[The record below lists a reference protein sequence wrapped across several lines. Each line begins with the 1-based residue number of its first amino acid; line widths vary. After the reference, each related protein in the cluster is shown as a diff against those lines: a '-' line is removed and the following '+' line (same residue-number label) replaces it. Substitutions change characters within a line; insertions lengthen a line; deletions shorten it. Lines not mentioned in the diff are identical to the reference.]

1 MHGFR
6 RIALICFAL
15 VLAMCGV
22 LCGALPAMAQP
33 ARAQDQANQNKANQV
48 NFGKTD
54 NVLDIKSFLAPYRAP
69 GGGVEPDGS
78 SWYIIQVRNDTV
90 RPATRVLLAGQPPRA
105 ALSLLPR
112 RSRPA
117 ILAVASSDS
126 GTVVETAS
134 AYGRRAWRVI
144 VPPVSTVGLA
154 VRVGSA
160 DTPPAL
166 QAWTEPALSSHNR
179 QLAIFITAVGTL
191 IAAAALI
198 TGGLAVLIGHAAPRW
213 VALTLLLLLF
223 SWLSGTGMFDASIA
237 TRIGGPYGL
246 SAGLTA
252 LALAAGARLANAI
265 IPVREIWPKREKL
278 FHRAIY
284 GLIILGGLA
293 YLGVPGA
300 TLLTD
305 IAIVAGSLAVAVYLV
320 YCGRHGHKAAQVIA
334 PSAAAFALV
343 ALAAAVMAIGGLGEN
358 LTGPAATGG
367 FAAAG
372 AILLALSVI
381 ASEEI
386 AVLPF
391 LHGSYAARLLQ
402 DQAPDAPQALH
413 DPNAPFN
420 SLARAAIGA
429 AHQGVFDLDF
439 RAGLLTLS
447 VEAAQMVGLSVHETP
462 LPHENWVGLV
472 HPDDREVYTQAMED
486 YRHRPGLAFRLEFR
500 ARAGNAPYRWLELR
514 ASIVSEQDVPSDCL
528 GLISDITQRKEAEYA
543 AMMAQTERLRE
554 AAVPRDPLTGLG
566 NRVAL
571 METLDGLG
579 ANFAV
584 TVFALLDVDRF
595 KAIHA
600 SLGDKGADTILKMLA
615 ERLGGLSETAQL
627 FRVGGDSF
635 AFLFSDP
642 KRGPQAIGNALVDV
656 CSRPYRIE
664 SREVFAPC
672 SVGLVIGSQSED
684 PFALIKNAELALL
697 SAKRQGGGCAR
708 LYSAE
713 LETMAPGDSV
723 ALESALR
730 GALAGDQLDVFYQ
743 PIVRLTDRSVAGFE
757 ALLRWRHP
765 VKGLIAPGDFIA
777 HSEETGLIVALGR
790 FALERAATDLAH
802 WQRYFPLKPPLFVSV
817 NVSRRQLKDA
827 GFEPLLKTILSGSGI
842 APGTLNLEITE
853 SAIAADAKVP
863 QIMARIREAGAGLSI
878 DDFGTG
884 ASTLSEF
891 RTLPADTVKID
902 KSFLARHTGAD
913 MDNGGEVVL
922 SGIVNM
928 AHELKRAVVAEG
940 VESEADAQFLAKI
953 GCEFG
958 QGYYFSPALDGAAAL
973 DYIARHY
980 NITAGPQ
987 LG

>member
-1 MHGFR
+1 MKLAFTATRKLMTRFR
-6 RIALICFAL
+6 RIVFFCAALTAAF
-15 VLAMCGV
+15 VGM
-22 LCGALPAMAQP
+22 PAVAADKPQG
-33 ARAQDQANQNKANQV
+33 DLV
-48 NFGKTD
+48 NFGRSD
-54 NVLDIKSFLAPYRAP
+54 NVLDLKPALAPYRAP
-69 GGGVEPDGS
+69 GGGTEADGS
-78 SWYIIQVRNDTV
+78 SWYIVQVSNDTV
-90 RPATRVLLAGQPPRA
+90 RPAIRVLLAGQPPRA

-112 RSRPA
+112 RARPA

-154 VRVGSA
+154 IQVGSA

-166 QAWTEPALSSHNR
+166 SAWTEPALSSHNR
-179 QLAIFITAVGTL
+179 QLAIFITAVAAL
-191 IAAAALI
+191 IGAAALI

-223 SWLSGTGMFDASIA
+223 SWLSGTGMFDASLA

-246 SAGLTA
+246 SALLTA
-252 LALAAGARLANAI
+252 CALAAGARLANAI
-265 IPVREIWPKREKL
+265 IPVREVWPKREQL
-278 FHRAIY
+278 FHRVLF
-284 GLIILGGLA
+284 GLVCLGMLA
-293 YLGVPGA
+293 YVGIPGA

-305 IAIVAGSLAVAVYLV
+305 ISIVLGSMAVTAYLV
-320 YCGRHGHKAAQVIA
+320 YCGRAGHKAAQVIA

-343 ALAAAVMAIGGLGEN
+343 ALAAAVMAVGGLGES

-372 AILLALSVI
+372 AILLALAVI

-391 LHGSYAARLLQ
+391 LHGSHAAKLLEDQ
-402 DQAPDAPQALH
+402 GPATPQAPI

-447 VEAAQMVGLSVHETP
+447 VEAAQMVGLPAHEAT
-462 LPHENWVGLV
+462 LSHGDWVGHV
-472 HPDDREVYTQAMED
+472 HPDDRGVYTAALEE

-500 ARAGNAPYRWLELR
+500 ARGGASSYRWLELR
-514 ASIVSEQDVPSDCL
+514 ATIVSEQDVPSDCL
-528 GLISDITQRKEAEYA
+528 GLISDVTQRKEAEFA
-543 AMMAQTERLRE
+543 AMEAENERARK
-554 AAVPRDPLTGLG
+554 AALPTDKLTGLG

-571 METLDGLG
+571 MEALDSLG
-579 ANFAV
+579 EGFSGAL
-584 TVFALLDVDRF
+584 FALLDVDRF

-600 SLGDKGADTILKMLA
+600 SLGDADADKILQMMV
-615 ERLGGLSETAQL
+615 ERLGGLQEPAQI

-635 AFLFSDP
+635 ALIYAIPDYAAL
-642 KRGPQAIGNALVDV
+642 AIGSALAEV
-656 CSRPYRIE
+656 CAQPYQLE
-664 SREVFAPC
+664 SRKVFAPC
-672 SVGLVIGSQSED
+672 SVGLAIAAQSED
-684 PFALIKNAELALL
+684 PLALIKNAELALL
-697 SAKRQGGGCAR
+697 AAKRQGGSCAR

-713 LETMAPGDSV
+713 LEILAPADSV
-723 ALESALR
+723 VLESELRHALS
-730 GALAGDQLDVFYQ
+730 AGQLDVFYQ

-757 ALLRWRHP
+757 ALLRWHHP
-765 VKGLIAPGDFIA
+765 ARGLISPVDFIA

-802 WQRYFPLKPPLFVSV
+802 WQRYFPLTPPLFVSV
-817 NVSRRQLKDA
+817 NFSRRQLRDT
-827 GFEPLLKTILSGSGI
+827 GFEALLKTILSGSGI
-842 APGTLNLEITE
+842 AEGTLNLEITE
-853 SAIAADAKVP
+853 SAIAADAKMP
-863 QIMARIREAGAGLSI
+863 QIMARIRAAGAGLSI

-891 RTLPADTVKID
+891 RNLPVDTVKID
-902 KSFLARHTGAD
+902 KSFLARHSGTDIDA
-913 MDNGGEVVL
+913 GGEVVL
-922 SGIVNM
+922 AGIVSM
-928 AHELKRAVVAEG
+928 AHELGRTVVAEG

-958 QGYYFSPALDGAAAL
+958 QGYYFSPPLDGAAAL

-980 NITAGPQ
+980 NMTAAPE